1 MAHWKVSDVLRDL
14 LARFLFEL
22 AFTWIR
28 ARSWAHS
35 EVAAWRRALGW
46 ALFIGTMA
54 RAVKR

>member
-1 MAHWKVSDVLRDL
+1 MALSKLSDVLRDL

-35 EVAAWRRALGW
+35 EVAAWHRALGW
-46 ALFIGTMA
+46 ALFVGAMA
-54 RAVKR
+54 RSVKK